1 MSSCKSQSHKRTRR
15 ALLSGCCRV
24 GCYDKG
30 RPVSGDQGLSRLPAP
45 LPRAFAK
52 RQQQLTAMK
61 VIQRNCAAYLKLRNW
76 QWWRLFTK
84 VSAPAPPSSQDP
96 QPWFFAPDAPD
107 VGLEVVVSG
116 CAAESWRSNLAC
128 WRCSRPVSG
137 ASDKGPPSLAP
148 GLQPGPEHRSREFH
162 HHKDPSQCPFLF

>member
-1 MSSCKSQSHKRTRR
+1 M
-15 ALLSGCCRV
+15 
-24 GCYDKG
+24 GCYDNKG

-84 VSAPAPPSSQDP
+84 VSAPAPPSSQ
-96 QPWFFAPDAPD
+96 APSPGSSLQMLQMRAWRWLS
-107 VGLEVVVSG
+107 VGVQLRAG
-116 CAAESWRSNLAC
+116 DQTW
-128 WRCSRPVSG
+128 PVG
-137 ASDKGPPSLAP
+137 DAP
-148 GLQPGPEHRSREFH
+148 GLSPVHLTKARSLWHLGCSQDLNTGPENFITTRIPHSA
-162 HHKDPSQCPFLF
+162 LL